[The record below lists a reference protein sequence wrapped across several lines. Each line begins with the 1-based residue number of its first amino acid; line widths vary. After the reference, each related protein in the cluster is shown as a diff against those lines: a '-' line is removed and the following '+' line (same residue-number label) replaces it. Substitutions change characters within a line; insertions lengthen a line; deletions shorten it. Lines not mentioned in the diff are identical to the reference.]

1 MSRVPSVSVI
11 MPAYNAERFI
21 REAVD
26 SILSQSFRDF
36 ELIII
41 DDGSKDGTAS
51 IIQSY
56 SDERIRLIQKENEG
70 VATTLNRGIELAK
83 GQYIW
88 RHDADDVSKTDR
100 LEKQVQFMNEHP
112 DVVLCATQIAFM
124 TERGNIAPTK
134 RQPKEQWFGDKETKE
149 VTIDDFS
156 PFSPIT
162 HATIL
167 VRTQVMKKLNGYRTA
182 FPTSEDIDLWMR
194 ILDLGK
200 MVVMHDCSYF
210 VRLSST
216 SATAVHGWK
225 NEFYRELAKTY
236 WRQRKD
242 GNQDD
247 LEINGFIKEPKA
259 PKAPSNSTG
268 KPGRTFRSDLLN
280 FHYSVHLNARDWREV
295 LRIIKLAL
303 VNGWRL
309 PKVYRAILMP
319 LLPGPLVK
327 GTVAIKSLL
336 RRSPVAS

>member
-1 MSRVPSVSVI
+1 MSQAPTVSVL

-26 SILSQSFRDF
+26 SILAQSFQDF
-36 ELIII
+36 ELIIV

-88 RHDADDVSKTDR
+88 RHDADDVSLSGKLKAEVD
-100 LEKQVQFMNEHP
+100 FMESHQ
-112 DVVLCATQIAFM
+112 DCLLVATQVAFM
-124 TERGNIAPTK
+124 TERGKVAWEK
-134 RQPKEQWFGDKETKE
+134 KQPKDKWLGQDE
-149 VTIDDFS
+149 VRWVSFEDFS

-162 HATIL
+162 HGTALI
-167 VRTQVMKKLNGYRTA
+167 RTSAFKKAGSYREA
-182 FPTSEDIDLWMR
+182 FITSEDIDMWLR
-194 ILDLGK
+194 IIEHGK
-200 MVVMHDCSYF
+200 LAVLNSC
-210 VRLSST
+210 LSLHRISAS

-236 WRQRKD
+236 WHQRKD

-259 PKAPSNSTG
+259 PSNHTG

-303 VNGWRL
+303 VDGWRL
-309 PKVYRAILMP
+309 PHVHRAILMP
-319 LLPGPLVK
+319 LLPRAIVK
-327 GTVAIKSLL
+327 GGIAIKSLL
-336 RRSPVAS
+336 RGNTATS